1 MTVTE
6 IAEEV
11 QAQLLSALEVV
22 QNGVV
27 STIEWV
33 GEKAETRV
41 PEAATRFAERL
52 PLATH
57 YVNVGF
63 DTAEQWLR
71 SNRDFASKVA
81 GALQPQRQATV

>member
-11 QAQLLSALEVV
+11 QAQLLSAMEVV

-33 GEKAETRV
+33 GEQAEARV
-41 PEAATRFAERL
+41 PEAATRLTERL

-81 GALQPQRQATV
+81 GALQPQRQATA